1 MVVVLNFKWL
11 LFFKAP
17 VSMRAR
23 CAAPTSLKAEK
34 LPFSQRFLCLS
45 RAYLGKMMTFLHKMA
60 PKKAFCAPETIAS
73 AFCRKR
79 APISSMP
86 IVPALYAASVAAY
99 TESGRLF

>member
-45 RAYLGKMMTFLHKMA
+45 RAYLGKMMAFLHKNGS
-60 PKKAFCAPETIAS
+60 KKGVLRT
-73 AFCRKR
+73 
-79 APISSMP
+79 
-86 IVPALYAASVAAY
+86 
-99 TESGRLF
+99 GDD